1 MQPNQ
6 TTVNRVSFSLE
17 DEYSELLR
25 KVAGKTHRSMTG
37 ELREMIVLRA
47 IDLGVIR
54 SRDIQT
60 SGQLQ
65 PQE

>member
-1 MQPNQ
+1 MQTNQ

-47 IDLGVIR
+47 MDLGLITD
-54 SRDIQT
+54 RDAAL
-60 SGQLQ
+60 SNQLQ

>member
-1 MQPNQ
+1 MSSNQP
-6 TTVNRVSFSLE
+6 TVNRVSFSLE

-37 ELREMIVLRA
+37 ELREMIVMRA
-47 IDLGVIR
+47 VDLGVITD
-54 SRDIQT
+54 RDAVN
-60 SGQLQ
+60 SHQLQ

>member
-1 MQPNQ
+1 MSSNQP
-6 TTVNRVSFSLE
+6 TVNRVSFSLE

-47 IDLGVIR
+47 LDLGVIT
-54 SRDIQT
+54 SRDVQPAN
-60 SGQLQ
+60 QLQ